1 MDENPRLV
9 NQVKDT
15 IEDFLMI
22 PSIFH
27 LGYFSHIIPALI
39 VVVGILLPIGN
50 VFSQK
55 VSLDPIPLSVV
66 SQVFSPDEYYISK
79 VIDER
84 KDLNPTAFL
93 VPNIESGNN
102 LLTVNLEG
110 GTIAAL
116 EQYILGAYPSSKN
129 LRSVV
134 IKIKDVKIIE
144 KLQDAR
150 KGVVEGDIHL
160 DFTFALERGDELVGF
175 QGGISYQRGVG
186 QFYLLEPFL
195 RRSVNLAM
203 KYFDDWIEKDA
214 LNNNLLAKSVRLKM
228 SDYTRSSESDTVFYA
243 TSRPLTWQDFR
254 GRPAFNNYAASIFAS
269 IGYESNSRVEN
280 GVLIVDLIF
289 KTYMLK
295 SSSWVRS
302 ANNSYGLNHEQR
314 HFDIAKIIVERLKNT
329 LQKVELDPSDYERKV
344 SFQYLE
350 AFREMNRMQEAYDG
364 QTSNGTNASAQERWN
379 KKIDTELNQLG
390 VD

>member
-1 MDENPRLV
+1 MAKR
-9 NQVKDT
+9 VKDT
-15 IEDFLMI
+15 IADFLMI
-22 PSIFH
+22 TSTFYKR
-27 LGYFSHIIPALI
+27 YFSHIIAAPI
-39 VVVGILLPIGN
+39 VVLAMLSPIGN

-55 VSLDPIPLSVV
+55 VSLEPIPLRVT
-66 SQVFSPDEYYISK
+66 SQVFSPDEYFISK
-79 VIDER
+79 VVDER

-93 VPNIESGNN
+93 VPDVKSGSN

-116 EQYILGAYPSSKN
+116 EQYIFGAYPSSQK
-129 LRSVV
+129 LRSIV

-144 KLQDAR
+144 NIKDAR

-160 DFTFALERGDELVGF
+160 DFTFALERGDELVDLLGF

-214 LNNNLLAKSVRLKM
+214 PNNNLLAQSVRLKM
-228 SDYTRSSESDTVFYA
+228 RDYTRSSESDTVFYA
-243 TSRPLTWQDFR
+243 TERPLTWKDFT

-269 IGYESNSRVEN
+269 IGYELNSSMEN
-280 GVLIVDLIF
+280 GELIVDLVF

-295 SSSWVRS
+295 HSSWVRS
-302 ANNSYGLNHEQR
+302 TNNSYGLNHEQR
-314 HFDIAKIIVERLKNT
+314 HFDIAKIIIERLKNT
-329 LQKVELDPSDYERKV
+329 LQELELDPSNYERKV
-344 SFQYLE
+344 SHHYLE

-364 QTSNGTNASAQERWN
+364 QTSNGSNSSAQERWN
-379 KKIDTELNQLG
+379 KKIDAELNQLG
-390 VD
+390 VE

>member
-1 MDENPRLV
+1 M
-9 NQVKDT
+9 
-15 IEDFLMI
+15 
-22 PSIFH
+22 
-27 LGYFSHIIPALI
+27 LGI
-39 VVVGILLPIGN
+39 VLPIGN

-55 VSLDPIPLSVV
+55 VSLDPIPLKVV

-93 VPNIESGNN
+93 VPDVASGSN

-129 LRSVV
+129 LRAVV

-144 KLQDAR
+144 NLKDAR
-150 KGVVEGDIHL
+150 NGLVEGDIHL
-160 DFTFALERGDELVGF
+160 DFTFALERDGELFDLLGF
-175 QGGISYQRGVG
+175 QGGISYQRGVR
-186 QFYLLEPFL
+186 QFHLLEPYL

-203 KYFDDWIEKDA
+203 EYFDDWIEKDA
-214 LNNNLLAKSVRLKM
+214 SNNNLLAQSVRLKM
-228 SDYTRSSESDTVFYA
+228 RDYARLSESDTVFYSTA
-243 TSRPLTWQDFR
+243 RPLTWKDFT
-254 GRPAFNNYAASIFAS
+254 GRPSFNKYAASIFAS
-269 IGYESNSRVEN
+269 IGYESSSSVEN
-280 GVLIVDLIF
+280 GVLIVDLVF

-302 ANNSYGLNHEQR
+302 SNSSYGLNHEQR
-314 HFDIAKIIVERLKNT
+314 HFDIAKIIIERLKNT
-329 LQKVELDPSDYERKV
+329 LQNMDLDPSNYERKI
-344 SFQYLE
+344 SFHYLE

-364 QTSNGTNASAQERWN
+364 QTSHGTNASAQERWN
-379 KKIDTELNQLG
+379 KKIDTELHELG